1 MEIRSEQL
9 LKELHET
16 RATIKFLQHQ
26 TAVLGKKAR
35 KLGQEYDKA
44 QREEAKA
51 RRQERQENKE
61 KSFNFVQ
68 ELEVLF
74 NKYKEAK
81 NAN

>member
-1 MEIRSEQL
+1 MEIKSEQL

-26 TAVLGKKAR
+26 TCVLGRKAR

-51 RRQERQENKE
+51 RRQENKE

-68 ELEVLF
+68 ELEAIF

>member
-1 MEIRSEQL
+1 MKSEEL

-26 TAVLGKKAR
+26 TCVLGRKAR
-35 KLGQEYDKA
+35 SLGQEYDKA

-51 RRQERQENKE
+51 RRQENKE

-68 ELEVLF
+68 ELETIF

>member
-1 MEIRSEQL
+1 MKSEQL

-35 KLGQEYDKA
+35 KLGQEVLQA
-44 QREEAKA
+44 QQDEAQA

-81 NAN
+81 KEN